1 MCTCMH
7 VYLHI
12 RHTCVRF
19 QKTAHIPSKE
29 IGDTMYIIY
38 IYIYIYIYA
47 VYICIHTC
55 SFFRFQKTA
64 KNCYIGVRR
73 LVIIYIYTYILI
85 IYIYIYICIY
95 VNIYIID
102 AQCI

>member
-29 IGDTMYIIY
+29 IGDNMYVCVY
-38 IYIYIYIYA
+38 IYNA
-47 VYICIHTC
+47 VYICVYIC

-64 KNCYIGVRR
+64 KNCYIRSKEIGDH
-73 LVIIYIYTYILI
+73 
-85 IYIYIYICIY
+85 IYIYID
-95 VNIYIID
+95 NIYKYVSIYI
-102 AQCI
+102 